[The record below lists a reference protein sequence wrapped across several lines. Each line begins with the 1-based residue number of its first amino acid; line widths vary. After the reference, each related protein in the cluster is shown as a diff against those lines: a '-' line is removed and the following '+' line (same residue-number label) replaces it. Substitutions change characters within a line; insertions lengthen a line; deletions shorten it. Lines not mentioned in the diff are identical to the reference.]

1 MNNELI
7 KKMKKIAK
15 AMNVMYGDTL
25 QDCYRYKLVD
35 LDTQIDIETL
45 TRDEH
50 LKNVYLWAL
59 RRSGTAL
66 MKLCKD
72 NIDNIQEVIET
83 QSYVAFFR
91 IENGQI
97 TPITHLGAMRMTKTI

>member
-7 KKMKKIAK
+7 KKMEKIAK
-15 AMNVMYGDTL
+15 AMNVIYGDTL
-25 QDCYRYKLVD
+25 QVSYGNKLVAF
-35 LDTQIDIETL
+35 DTKIDIETL
-45 TRDEH
+45 TKDEH

-72 NIDNIQEVIET
+72 NIDNIQEVIENQT
-83 QSYVAFFR
+83 YIAFFR